1 MERQKQEKNIVL
13 PAASKICCNF
23 PETMK
28 YLPEG
33 KAVLVTVTDAMGRE
47 VQAVEII
54 PYEAMQRLKVHV
66 NVDVSPSDAY
76 SKYAVEQSLENCL
89 ANGWITFEE
98 YVEALPADSAAPKG
112 KLTEILQRRAMA
124 APPALSGTEDRL

>member
-1 MERQKQEKNIVL
+1 M
-13 PAASKICCNF
+13 
-23 PETMK
+23 
-28 YLPEG
+28 
-33 KAVLVTVTDAMGRE
+33 LVTVTDAMGRE
-47 VQAVEII
+47 MQAVEII

>member
-1 MERQKQEKNIVL
+1 
-13 PAASKICCNF
+13 
-23 PETMK
+23 
-28 YLPEG
+28 
-33 KAVLVTVTDAMGRE
+33 MGRE

-89 ANGWITFEE
+89 ASGWITFEE
-98 YVEALPADSAAPKG
+98 YVEALPADSGGPKG
-112 KLTEILQRRAMA
+112 QADRDLAKAGDGSA
-124 APPALSGTEDRL
+124 ASPISERGTGL